1 MTNDPFIDAPDDQPD
16 RLDDDAPDE
25 TALDE
30 TALDETVADVEL
42 EESLDQV
49 EPESETAPDEVELI
63 GFDPEAGQ
71 TRIGGRSTLA
81 GHLTSDVGMFIIGL
95 IVAMAGLSVLIYAIF
110 NQTQTNL
117 IIAGIVSPPTLIW
130 AFVKWRRW
138 LGGAPYVY
146 RLLLSLNEKEAA
158 EEALEIHR
166 EKQRRRVEKRIAELE
181 ARGVRIDDE

>member
-1 MTNDPFIDAPDDQPD
+1 MNDDPIIFSPDEPPD
-16 RLDDDAPDE
+16 RPGDPALDD
-25 TALDE
+25 

-42 EESLDQV
+42 DESLDQV
-49 EPESETAPDEVELI
+49 EPETEETVDEIDML

-71 TRIGGRSTLA
+71 TRIGGRSTIA
-81 GHLTSDVGMFIIGL
+81 GHLTSDVGMFVIGL
-95 IVAMAGLSVLIYAIF
+95 IVAMAGLSMLIYAVF
-110 NQTQTNL
+110 NRTQANL

-166 EKQRRRVEKRIAELE
+166 EKQRKRVEKRIAELE
-181 ARGVRIDDE
+181 AKGVRIEE